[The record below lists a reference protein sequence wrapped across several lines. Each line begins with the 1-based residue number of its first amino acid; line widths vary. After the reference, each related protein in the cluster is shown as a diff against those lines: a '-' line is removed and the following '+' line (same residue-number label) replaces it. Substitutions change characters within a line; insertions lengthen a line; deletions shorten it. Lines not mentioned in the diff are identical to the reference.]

1 MSLLPSATP
10 WTYGTLADALVRSP
24 ASGLLDFELFPR
36 PARSAAPAT
45 KPGNREPIETSAIYF
60 AVDRTNDL
68 LRPFRAG
75 YFFGGFNG
83 LTWMMTFGT
92 PMVLLLERLGGSTFQ
107 IGLTSSFVFILYPLQ
122 ILATALLS
130 RVGFQRQ
137 MVMAWCLRALFL
149 LVPLAIAIR
158 APVTPAPWMADSV
171 VAAVFG
177 FCFFRAFGVAAH
189 IPWLAAI
196 LPDEVRGRFFATEGA
211 IVSAVGVVALLSCAA
226 LFWALPPYSAFRAV
240 FCIAIFGSAMAVA
253 SLLRLPS
260 GPRPAPSPMRAMLP
274 ETRRLCFESG
284 LFRQY
289 LGITAVGSVVGT
301 SFNAFTIYYLK
312 TEADLESSVV
322 LGFTAAQFGG
332 QIVGSF
338 SVRRFIDRVPL
349 RRLMQVSQ
357 LIVASVLAYWV
368 FILTTNSLWLVPVA
382 VSYLVIGTA
391 LGISNTAH
399 YTFVPE
405 LSCEENRPVTMA
417 IFGAVAGLLQG
428 LGPMLWGLALRTGDS
443 LPGVHE
449 DRFLF
454 FFVLGIGLAGLS
466 FRLLASL
473 PEVRRHAGLLT
484 ERGE

>member
-1 MSLLPSATP
+1 VS
-10 WTYGTLADALVRSP
+10 R
-24 ASGLLDFELFPR
+24 AS
-36 PARSAAPAT
+36 
-45 KPGNREPIETSAIYF
+45 
-60 AVDRTNDL
+60 DL

-122 ILATALLS
+122 ILATALLA
-130 RVGFQRQ
+130 RLGFQRQ
-137 MVMAWCLRALFL
+137 MVLAWCLRAIFL

-158 APVTPAPWMADSV
+158 APVEPAPWMANSV

-177 FCFFRAFGVAAH
+177 FCVFRAFGVAAH

-211 IVSAVGVVALLSCAA
+211 IVSAVGVVALLSCAV
-226 LFWALPPYSAFRAV
+226 LFWALSPYSAFRVV
-240 FCIAIFGSAMAVA
+240 FGVAIFGSAMAVA
-253 SLLRLPS
+253 RLLRLPP
-260 GPRPAPSPMRAMLP
+260 GPRPAPSPVRAMIP
-274 ETRRLCFESG
+274 EIRRLCLEPG

-301 SFNAFTIYYLK
+301 SFSAFTIYYLK
-312 TEADLESSVV
+312 SEAHLESSVV

-338 SVRRFIDRVPL
+338 SVRRFIDRIPL
-349 RRLMQVSQ
+349 RQLMQVSQ
-357 LIVASVLAYWV
+357 LIIAVVLAYWV
-368 FILTTNSLWLVPVA
+368 FILTTNSLWLAPVA
-382 VSYLVIGTA
+382 FSYLVIGTA

-405 LSCEENRPVTMA
+405 LSSEENRPVTMA

-428 LGPMLWGLALRTGDS
+428 LGPVLWGLALRTGDAV
-443 LPGVHE
+443 PGVHE
-449 DRFLF
+449 GRFLF
-454 FFVLGIGLAGLS
+454 FFLLGIGLTGLS
-466 FRLLASL
+466 IWLLASL
-473 PEVRRHAGLLT
+473 PEVRRHAGLLAGRR
-484 ERGE
+484 ERPSA